1 MSGSWDEGCDIL
13 LEATPSV
20 SGISRRQF
28 RINFSWDSGYLSL
41 VNMSSNGTI
50 VTSTVMQQTL
60 TLYKLSLPLASGDVI
75 QADVVR
81 LQLIIP
87 VKDDMKEL
95 RERKWNVY
103 REQYLATIPKR
114 NGIPQMAPQAQT
126 VMEEGRITLLNV
138 IEIGS

>member
-1 MSGSWDEGCDIL
+1 
-13 LEATPSV
+13 
-20 SGISRRQF
+20 
-28 RINFSWDSGYLSL
+28 
-41 VNMSSNGTI
+41 MSSNGTI